1 MKKLFVLLL
10 LLFSASSKYSKS
22 SSFADELSQ
31 LDKMLDMRSEYF
43 TAVTN
48 DIEHLKLLEKAS
60 LEYVAKYD
68 LNAAIAE
75 AYLGIQCDSLI
86 KYRHRAL
93 NIAET
98 HNDFQ
103 RIAEAKIFLARA
115 QLKCGLYEEA
125 IITLHSIQK
134 KHISEELQ
142 TLYYWTFCGLYR
154 NKNYITKDRQI
165 ALNVFLPKARMYRDS
180 LSSTNYENS
189 RYFYDIIVDNFMS
202 DGNHNDIISI
212 SEQHLNNTLYQ
223 NTHPAILWYNIAMSK
238 RAQGD
243 SEGEMHALI
252 NSAKADIIHATKD
265 HASLHEIAQILFKD
279 GDIERSARYMQICMD
294 DAMYFNAN
302 LRGIQIG
309 KTLPVVIQAYNQR
322 NHRQIVILYILAS
335 IISLLLIACV
345 FSLAFSNKQRKQLSH
360 IRKELENANVHLSNL
375 NQRLQESDYLKE
387 NYVAYFIKQ
396 NSDYI
401 SKTHD
406 LIIKINKNLRKGKI
420 NEALA
425 LTSLTDYDKD
435 DISTFYASFDEAFLS
450 IFPDFVE
457 KFNELIKDEYKYPSS
472 NYLNGKKTLS
482 SELRVYALIRLG
494 FNDSATLAELLRYSI
509 NSIYNI
515 RSKAKSK
522 SSVPKEDF
530 EDSVRKISVL

>member
-10 LLFSASSKYSKS
+10 LFFSAFITYSKS
-22 SSFADELSQ
+22 PSIAEELSQ
-31 LDKMLDMRSEYF
+31 LDRMLDMRSEYF
-43 TAVTN
+43 IAVTN
-48 DIEHLKLLEKAS
+48 DIEHLKSLEKAS
-60 LEYVAKYD
+60 SEYIAKYD
-68 LNAAIAE
+68 LNTAIAD
-75 AYLGIQCDSLI
+75 AYKSIQCDSLI
-86 KYRHRAL
+86 KYRYRAL
-93 NIAET
+93 NIAEI

-103 RIAEAKIFLARA
+103 RVAEAKIFLARA

-125 IITLHSIQK
+125 IITLQSIQK

-154 NKNYITKDRQI
+154 NKNYITRDRYM
-165 ALNVFLPKARMYRDS
+165 ALNAFLPKARMYRDS
-180 LSSTNYENS
+180 LSLTNYENS
-189 RYFYDIIVDNFMS
+189 RYYYEIIVDNFMS
-202 DGNHNDIISI
+202 DGNHNDIISL
-212 SEQHLNNTLYQ
+212 SEQHLNNTPSQ
-223 NTHPAILWYNIAMSK
+223 NIRPAVLWYNIAMSK

-243 SEGEMHALI
+243 SEAEMHALI
-252 NSAKADIIHATKD
+252 NSAKADITHATKD

-309 KTLPVVIQAYNQR
+309 KTLPVVLQAYNQR

-335 IISLLLIACV
+335 IVSILLIACV
-345 FSLAFSNKQRKQLSH
+345 FSLAFSNRQRKQLSQ
-360 IRKELENANVHLSNL
+360 IKKELENANIHLSNL
-375 NQRLQESDYLKE
+375 NSRLQESDYLKE

-406 LIIKINKNLRKGKI
+406 LIIRINKNLRKGKI
-420 NEALA
+420 DEALA
-425 LTSLTDYDKD
+425 LTSFTEYDKD
-435 DISTFYASFDEAFLS
+435 DISAFHAAFDEAFLS

-472 NYLNGKKTLS
+472 SYLNGKKTLS

-530 EDSVRKISVL
+530 EESVRKISVL